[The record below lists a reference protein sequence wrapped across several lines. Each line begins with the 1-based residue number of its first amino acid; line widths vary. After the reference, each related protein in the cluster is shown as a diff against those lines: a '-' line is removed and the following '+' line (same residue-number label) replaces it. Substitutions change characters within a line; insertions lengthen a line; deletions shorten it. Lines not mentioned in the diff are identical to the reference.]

1 MTIYLFSEM
10 FYFAQKAV
18 LHPSAPLWNYQE
30 TLKIFN
36 YNKIY
41 LELIFLFLLFF
52 IWASLNLFYLL
63 LRDIFTGFVQE
74 KDLTDSCKKAL
85 GLIFKICDMDNDGI
99 MCDAG
104 ITLLYY
110 IYICI
115 YHNKSSPIILQSQ
128 FFLLNGHTAEDIIR
142 EIKQKAQLP

>member
-1 MTIYLFSEM
+1 M

-30 TLKIFN
+30 TLKISN

-110 IYICI
+110 IYTGLELQIVAFF
-115 YHNKSSPIILQSQ
+115 ILSENLPKLYRFQ
-128 FFLLNGHTAEDIIR
+128 DIHP
-142 EIKQKAQLP
+142 K